1 MVRGV
6 NRNIIEVNCTESKY
20 FDKVL
25 LFVDPNCSLSPEKL
39 QQKADRYVKIIVKSG
54 MVSGITAPSK
64 KAISLKT
71 SLILLAGLAIF
82 SALAIAVVIIL

>member
-39 QQKADRYVKIIVKSG
+39 QQKADRYVKVIVNSG
-54 MVSGITAPSK
+54 MVSGVTAPHK
-64 KAISLKT
+64 RGVSLKT
-71 SLILLAGLAIF
+71 ALLLLMGFAVLAAM
-82 SALAIAVVIIL
+82 SVAVVVLL